1 MLQLPIPAPS
11 PTSSH
16 DTRAVH
22 AGAEAGPSTPRRD
35 AVEWYNLLLDPWLA
49 GSQSDVASWFSKQ
62 YHAQPP
68 ARESISAVQDLIR
81 EVESLTREY
90 TGEIDIDREQASAS
104 QTGKEQ
110 ERGGG
115 GEGGGKIHAVAIS
128 HEFTDHCHRSTLLQ
142 LDPSVIVLAAPKA
155 AALVRS
161 WKHFEGVYDLPVF
174 QRDWK
179 GELGG
184 VGGLPAWVGVGR
196 VQTSGD
202 AFYYHSAV
210 MVVWDQQATATSTT
224 TPTPTPTPV
233 SGSTSSGSTSIA
245 STKQSSS
252 RTSESDSDSASAGAS
267 EHSAECI
274 IYTPHGIKSPTLSS
288 LLTAR
293 PPLRPLCFLHGL
305 HDVSIDWGQQLN
317 LGAHNG
323 LAAQAVLRA
332 KYWVGT
338 HDEVKKGGGV
348 VSWFLRRRTYTVQ
361 DALRKAGQL
370 ADHAYDE
377 VGNGEAIVLL

>member
-1 MLQLPIPAPS
+1 M
-11 PTSSH
+11 
-16 DTRAVH
+16 
-22 AGAEAGPSTPRRD
+22 
-35 AVEWYNLLLDPWLA
+35 
-49 GSQSDVASWFSKQ
+49 
-62 YHAQPP
+62 
-68 ARESISAVQDLIR
+68 QDLIR
-81 EVESLTREY
+81 EVEALTREY
-90 TGEIDIDREQASAS
+90 TGEIDIDRDQASPS
-104 QTGKEQ
+104 RTGKE
-110 ERGGG
+110 EERRGGG
-115 GEGGGKIHAVAIS
+115 RIHAVAIS

-161 WKHFEGVYDLPVF
+161 WKRFEGVYDLPVF
-174 QRDWK
+174 QRNWK

-210 MVVWDQQATATSTT
+210 MVVWDQQAT
-224 TPTPTPTPV
+224 PTPTPV
-233 SGSTSSGSTSIA
+233 PVSSSSGSTSIA
-245 STKQSSS
+245 STTQSSS
-252 RTSESDSDSASAGAS
+252 NASDSDSDSDSAGVSAG
-267 EHSAECI
+267 SAECI

-361 DALRKAGQL
+361 DALRMAGQL
-370 ADHAYDE
+370 DHTYDE